1 MRLTID
7 SKCKKVLVV
16 LAALSLAACNL
27 GQSRQTGSGSSPA
40 GDRGSSGGSCTN
52 VAICT
57 VIPLAQVNSATN
69 KMLTSSSS
77 TSSGTGPNSGDTCD
91 YNGTGPSGG
100 FVELIRFCSDPAS
113 NAGIQF
119 DTDRNASLAAMGT
132 RTDVAGVGEKAFYQ
146 SEPTGSG
153 LPTAK
158 VMFEAVKGPVIVT
171 FRASNVAPADDAMVK
186 QGLSSFANTLL
197 NAK

>member
-1 MRLTID
+1 
-7 SKCKKVLVV
+7 VF
-16 LAALSLAACNL
+16 AALSLAACNL
-27 GQSRQTGSGSSPA
+27 GQSRQTGSRSSPA
-40 GDRGSSGGSCTN
+40 GDRGTSGGSCKN

-91 YNGTGPSGG
+91 YNGTGPRGG
-100 FVELIRFCSDPAS
+100 FVELIRFCNDPAS
-113 NAGIQF
+113 NAGVAY
-119 DTDRNASLAAMGT
+119 DTDRNGYLAPMGT
-132 RTDVAGVGEKAFYQ
+132 RVDVANVGEKAFYR

-158 VMFEAVKGPVIVT
+158 VMFEAVKGPVLVT

-186 QGLSSFANTLL
+186 QGLASFANTLL
-197 NAK
+197 KQ